1 VNRDRQQMNVQSL
14 RLRRVI
20 AALGT
25 IVALGVFAKVPTL
38 NSQDRSEAG
47 VIYIRGAILTG
58 EGLGMPRRV
67 TALAIRGGVIVATGT
82 DADILQQWR
91 GPKTDVV
98 DLRGNFVMPG
108 FNDAHVHLA
117 SAGLEKLR
125 IDLVGC
131 KSLGDMQQR
140 IAAAAAQA
148 APGTWLQGRGWDH
161 MLWTTK
167 QVPTRLDLD
176 RVTAGHPAI
185 FIRVD
190 GHIAIAN
197 SAALA
202 AAGVNRNT
210 PDPAGGRFD
219 RGPSG
224 ELTGIVRENAVDAIY
239 SHAPPPSAS
248 ERRRALELAT
258 EDAVRNGVTSVQDYS
273 TWNDFLVFEKMERE
287 GALPIRVT
295 EWLSFDD
302 PLDVLE
308 KQRAAHPLDDPM
320 LHTGMLKGFMDG
332 SLGSR
337 TAALLA
343 PYADEPA
350 NSGIP
355 LYEQEKLDEMTVERA
370 KAGFQIG
377 FHAIG
382 DRGAKM
388 ALDAFAAAEAAGYGK
403 DLHFR
408 IEHAQVVSPGDFER
422 FHELGVIASMQPSH
436 LLTDMHWAEA
446 RLGPER
452 TKTSYAWKSFLDHG
466 VPLAFGTDYP
476 VEPVT
481 PFRGLY
487 AALTRKDETGEM
499 SYHPEERLTIEEA
512 LYAYTE
518 GAAYA
523 EFAERKKGKL
533 VPGEFADFVVLDRDI
548 TRIPATDVLGTKVL
562 RTVVAG
568 RTVWQAP

>member
-1 VNRDRQQMNVQSL
+1 MTAGSFSAQNMSL
-14 RLRRVI
+14 ADAI
-20 AALGT
+20 YLG
-25 IVALGVFAKVPTL
+25 G
-38 NSQDRSEAG
+38 N
-47 VIYIRGAILTG
+47 ILTG
-58 EGLGMPRRV
+58 EGLGSGAPRRAS
-67 TALAIRGGVIVATGT
+67 ALAVQAGVIAATGT
-82 DADILQQWR
+82 DADILAQWR

-98 DLRGNFVMPG
+98 DLHGAFVMPG

-131 KSLGDMQQR
+131 KSLTEMQQR
-140 IAAAAAQA
+140 IAAAAAKA
-148 APGTWLQGRGWDH
+148 APGAWLEGRGWDH

-167 QVPTRLDLD
+167 QLPTRLDLD
-176 RVTAGHPAI
+176 KVTAGHPAV
-185 FIRVD
+185 FTRVD

-197 SAALA
+197 SAALV
-202 AAGVNRNT
+202 AAGVGRAT
-210 PDPAGGRFD
+210 PDPAGGKFD
-219 RGPSG
+219 RRPSG

-248 ERRRALELAT
+248 QRRRALDLAT
-258 EDAVRNGVTSVQDYS
+258 KDAVRNGITSVQDYS
-273 TWNDFLVFEKMERE
+273 TWNDFLVFEQMERE
-287 GALPIRVT
+287 GALPLRVS

-302 PLDVLE
+302 PLNVLL
-308 KQRAAHPLDDPM
+308 KQRSGHPLDDPM

-343 PYADEPA
+343 PYADEPG

-355 LYEQEKLDEMTVERA
+355 LYEQEKLDQMTVERA

-382 DRGAKM
+382 DRGAQM
-388 ALDAFAAAEAAGYGK
+388 ALDAFAAAETAGYGK
-403 DLHFR
+403 NLRFR

-422 FHELGVIASMQPSH
+422 FHELSVIASMQPSH

-487 AALTRKDETGEM
+487 AALTRKDETGDM
-499 SYHPEERLTIEEA
+499 SYHPEESLTIEEA

-523 EFAERKKGKL
+523 EFAETKKGKL

-548 TRIPATDVLGTKVL
+548 TTIPAAGVLGTKVL
-562 RTVVAG
+562 RTVVG
-568 RTVWQAP
+568 GHTVWQVP

>member
-1 VNRDRQQMNVQSL
+1 ML
-14 RLRRVI
+14 L
-20 AALGT
+20 AL
-25 IVALGVFAKVPTL
+25 IFCLGGWVMPRAVFAQTTSPAD
-38 NSQDRSEAG
+38 S
-47 VIYIRGAILTG
+47 IYIHGNILTG
-58 EGLGMPRRV
+58 VDLTSPAPERV
-67 TALAIRGGVIVATGT
+67 TGLAVRAGRIAATGR
-82 DADILQQWR
+82 DQDILKHWR

-98 DLRGNFVMPG
+98 DLHGSFVMPG

-117 SAGLEKLR
+117 SAGFEKLR

-131 KSLGDMQQR
+131 KSLADMQQR
-140 IAAAAAQA
+140 IAAAAAKA
-148 APGTWLQGRGWDH
+148 GPGTWLEGRGWDH
-161 MLWTTK
+161 MLWATK
-167 QVPTRLDLD
+167 QLPTRLDLD
-176 RVTAGHPAI
+176 KVTAGHPAV
-185 FIRVD
+185 FTRVD

-197 SAALA
+197 SAALV
-202 AAGVNRNT
+202 AAGINRNT
-210 PDPAGGRFD
+210 PDPDGGKFD
-219 RGPSG
+219 RRPSG
-224 ELTGIVRENAVDAIY
+224 ELTGIARENAVDAIY
-239 SHAPPPSAS
+239 SHAPPPPAS
-248 ERRRALELAT
+248 QRRRALELAT
-258 EDAVRNGVTSVQDYS
+258 KDAVRNGVTSVQDYS
-273 TWNDFLVFEKMERE
+273 TWNDFLVFEQMERE
-287 GALPIRVT
+287 GVLPLRVS

-302 PLDVLE
+302 PLEVLLE
-308 KQRAAHPLDDPM
+308 HRAAHPLDDPL
-320 LHTGMLKGFMDG
+320 LHTGMLKAFMDG

-343 PYADEPA
+343 RYADDPS

-355 LYEQEKLDEMTVERA
+355 LYEQSKLDEMTVERA

-403 DLHFR
+403 DLRFR

-422 FHELGVIASMQPSH
+422 FRELGVMASMQPSH

-487 AALTRKDETGEM
+487 AALTRKDETGEL
-499 SYHPEERLTIEEA
+499 SYHPEESLTINQA
-512 LYAYTE
+512 LYAYTQ

-523 EFAERKKGKL
+523 EFAETKKGTL
-533 VPGEFADFVVLDRDI
+533 VPGEFADFVILDRDI
-548 TRIPATDVLGTKVL
+548 TKISAAEVLGTKVL
-562 RTVVAG
+562 RTVVGG
-568 RTVWQAP
+568 RTVWRAP

>member
-1 VNRDRQQMNVQSL
+1 LKNTDVQTVLVLATVLLGGAVTSLQMSAQTSQ
-14 RLRRVI
+14 
-20 AALGT
+20 AA
-25 IVALGVFAKVPTL
+25 
-38 NSQDRSEAG
+38 D
-47 VIYIRGAILTG
+47 VIYFHGNILTG
-58 EGLGMPRRV
+58 EGLESGTQRRV
-67 TALAIRGGVIVATGT
+67 TALAVRVGVIGASGA
-82 DADILQQWR
+82 DAEILRNWR
-91 GPKTDVV
+91 GPKTEVV
-98 DLRGNFVMPG
+98 DLHGDFVTPG

-125 IDLVGC
+125 IDLVGS
-131 KSLGDMQQR
+131 KSLEEMQQR
-140 IAAAAAQA
+140 IAAAAAKA
-148 APGTWLQGRGWDH
+148 APGAWLEGRGWDH
-161 MLWTTK
+161 MLWATK
-167 QVPTRLDLD
+167 QLPTRLDLD
-176 RVTAGHPAI
+176 KVTARHPAV
-185 FIRVD
+185 FTRVD

-197 SAALA
+197 SAALV
-202 AAGVNRNT
+202 AAGVDRAT
-210 PDPAGGRFD
+210 ADPAGGKFD
-219 RGPSG
+219 RRPSG

-248 ERRRALELAT
+248 QRRRALELAT

-273 TWNDFLVFEKMERE
+273 TWNDFLVFEQMERE
-287 GALPIRVT
+287 GALPLRVT

-308 KQRAAHPLDDPM
+308 KQRAAHSLDDPL

-343 PYADEPA
+343 PYADDPA

-355 LYEQEKLDEMTVERA
+355 LYEQERLDQMTVERA

-382 DRGAKM
+382 DRGAQM
-388 ALDAFAAAEAAGYGK
+388 ALDAFAAAEATGYGK
-403 DLHFR
+403 DLRFR
-408 IEHAQVVSPGDFER
+408 IEHAQVVSAGDFER
-422 FHELGVIASMQPSH
+422 FRELGVIASMQPSH

-452 TKTSYAWKSFLDHG
+452 TKTSYAWKSFLNHG

-487 AALTRKDETGEM
+487 AALTREDETGEM

-523 EFAERKKGKL
+523 EFAETKKGKL
-533 VPGEFADFVVLDRDI
+533 VPGESADFVVLDRDI
-548 TRIPATDVLGTKVL
+548 TKIPATDVLGTKVL
-562 RTVVAG
+562 RTVVRG